1 MDDEIAA
8 APPIRA
14 ACRWT
19 RSFLKLRNLSGLL
32 AASLLLAGAP
42 ANSQTSSTATSRPLA
57 TQRSKRP
64 PGASAQMYGGD
75 AKAGAT
81 TVAQALD
88 AVPIERRREII
99 ARVVEQHNYFR
110 TVLDG
115 TAPKLTNAK
124 FAGPFVTG
132 GSFFPRRIMYC
143 AQAEVPMSL
152 SPTRTAAIWFPR
164 NEDGS
169 ERILMKVNT
178 SPPPYECM
186 LAKYGPFPELVRVR
200 EERRRAMGK
209 PN

>member
-1 MDDEIAA
+1 MDDRIAA

-19 RSFLKLRNLSGLL
+19 RSCLKLRSASGLL
-32 AASLLLAGAP
+32 AASLLLAVAP
-42 ANSQTSSTATSRPLA
+42 AISQTSSTATSQPA
-57 TQRSKRP
+57 TTQKGKPP
-64 PGASAQMYGGD
+64 PGASTQTSGGD
-75 AKAGAT
+75 AKAGAPT
-81 TVAQALD
+81 AAQALD
-88 AVPIERRREII
+88 AVPIARRREII

-110 TVLDG
+110 TALDD

-143 AQAEVPMSL
+143 AQAEVPWPL

-169 ERILMKVNT
+169 ERILMKVDT
-178 SPPPYECM
+178 SIPYECM
-186 LAKYGPFPELVRVR
+186 LVKYGPFPELVRVR

-209 PN
+209 AN